1 MSITKINKIDSPT
14 PSRGEPPF
22 DSATK
27 RRGGAG
33 AIAWRAIRIRL
44 RFPLILAAGFLVV
57 GRWEFLRNHWD
68 RLTRRATGNEAI
80 AGAVSNDTE
89 YFCPMDPGVVAEWPG
104 RCGVCNMALVRRKK
118 GDAAPLPEG
127 VLARMKFSPDR
138 VQLAGIRT
146 SPVRYL
152 KLSIEIRAF
161 AIVHR
166 SSDGRTTLAPT
177 FRPRDAALLHS
188 GLAAEITSDDLP
200 GRGPFEGKVDSVDPP
215 KAVIVVNDPKHDF
228 LEGMTANAL
237 IRVPV
242 DEIEPF
248 RSLPADPPPLRVR
261 EARGVYACVDHP
273 ATIYEKPG
281 RCVIDQK
288 QLEFI
293 QLNDFQRLEYWCPMH
308 PEVKS
313 NRAGD
318 TCSKCGGMRLQP
330 RVVSYR
336 PKGTVPAI
344 PESAIVDDG
353 VRKIVYVESMP
364 GMFDAVEVVV
374 GPRCG
379 EFYPIVRGLD
389 EGRTVATAGAFLL
402 DAETRLNPAA
412 STAYFGATRTSSE
425 SAKTLV
431 DLRNVQSNRSNQST
445 IDRVSAIESG
455 LAELSLD
462 DRKIAIAQRVCPV
475 THKPLGSMGTPFRVV
490 SRGRVVFLC
499 CDGCEAKF
507 QAAEKKRA
515 NLPELGADSDRTL
528 KSKSAADPAPANDR
542 SAENRSTSPQ

>member
-1 MSITKINKIDSPT
+1 MSITKTNKIDSE
-14 PSRGEPPF
+14 SRRAASRF
-22 DSATK
+22 DSANSPSP
-27 RRGGAG
+27 RGL

-44 RFPLILAAGFLVV
+44 RFPLILAAGFLIV

-68 RLTRRATGNEAI
+68 RLTRRATGNDAI
-80 AGAVSNDTE
+80 TGAVSNDTE

-127 VLARMKFSPDR
+127 VLARMKFSPYR

-146 SPVRYL
+146 SPVRYM
-152 KLSIEIRAF
+152 KLSVEIRSF

-177 FRPRDAALLHS
+177 FRPRDSALLRRK
-188 GLAAEITSDDLP
+188 LAAEITSDDLP
-200 GRGPFEGKVDSVDPP
+200 GLGPFEGIVESVEPP
-215 KAVIVVNDPKHDF
+215 KAEIIVHDYHHDF
-228 LEGMTANAL
+228 IEGMTANAL

-248 RSLPADPPPLRVR
+248 RSLPVDPPPIRNGETRV
-261 EARGVYACVDHP
+261 AYLCLDHP
-273 ATIYEKPG
+273 EEMFDRPG
-281 RCVIDQK
+281 RCAIDQK
-288 QLEFI
+288 ILDAI
-293 QLNDFQRLEYWCPMH
+293 HLNDHQRLEYWCPMH
-308 PEVKS
+308 PEIKAG
-313 NRAGD
+313 RAGA
-318 TCSKCGGMRLQP
+318 TCAKCGGMRLSP

-336 PKGTVPAI
+336 PRGTVPAI

-379 EFYPIVRGLD
+379 DYFPVVRGVD
-389 EGRTVATAGAFLL
+389 EGRSVATAGAFLL

-412 STAYFGATRTSSE
+412 STAYFGATRAANDTRTNVI
-425 SAKTLV
+425 AQK
-431 DLRNVQSNRSNQST
+431 NVQISQSRNST
-445 IDRVSAIESG
+445 IDQASAIESG
-455 LAELSLD
+455 LVELSAE
-462 DRKIAIAQRVCPV
+462 DRKIAIVQRVCPI
-475 THKPLGSMGTPFRVV
+475 TRKPLGSMGTPFRVV
-490 SRGRVVFLC
+490 SRERVVFLC

-507 QAAEKKRA
+507 QAAENRLTNDHPRGGDSPRA
-515 NLPELGADSDRTL
+515 S
-528 KSKSAADPAPANDR
+528 DPARDDDPA
-542 SAENRSTSPQ
+542 AAKRSTTPQ